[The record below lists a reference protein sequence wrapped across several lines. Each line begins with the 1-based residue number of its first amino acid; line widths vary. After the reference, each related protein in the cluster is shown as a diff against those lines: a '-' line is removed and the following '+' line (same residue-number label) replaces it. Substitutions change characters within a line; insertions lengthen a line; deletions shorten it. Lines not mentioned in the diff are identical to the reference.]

1 MPPLVG
7 AVMEGQVQDGAVTLR
22 VVVQPLRLEDS
33 VTFVPDGIP
42 LIVLVVLFTMPEEL
56 LTVPLLEKLM
66 LYEAR
71 SAEQVVVIMLKV
83 GTARIIKLTGVLVLL
98 LQLLIVF
105 LDSAK

>member
-1 MPPLVG
+1 
-7 AVMEGQVQDGAVTLR
+7 MEGQVQDGAVTLR

-42 LIVLVVLFTMPEEL
+42 LMVLVVLFTTPVVL

-105 LDSAK
+105 LDSA

>member
-1 MPPLVG
+1 
-7 AVMEGQVQDGAVTLR
+7 MEGQVQDGAVTLR

-83 GTARIIKLTGVLVLL
+83 GTARIIKLTGVLILL

-105 LDSAK
+105 LDSA

>member
-1 MPPLVG
+1 
-7 AVMEGQVQDGAVTLR
+7 MEGQVQDGAVTLR

-42 LIVLVVLFTMPEEL
+42 LMVLVVLFTTPVVL

>member
-1 MPPLVG
+1 
-7 AVMEGQVQDGAVTLR
+7 MEGQVQDGAVTLR

-42 LIVLVVLFTMPEEL
+42 LMVLVVLFTMPEEL

-83 GTARIIKLTGVLVLL
+83 GTARIIKLTGVLVLP
-98 LQLLIVF
+98 LQPLIVF
-105 LDSAK
+105 LDSA

>member
-1 MPPLVG
+1 
-7 AVMEGQVQDGAVTLR
+7 MEGQVQDGAVTLR

-83 GTARIIKLTGVLVLL
+83 GTARITRLTGVLVLL
-98 LQLLIVF
+98 LQPLIVF
-105 LDSAK
+105 LDSA